1 MKNDYE
7 VKLYMSERRKGVS
20 QKVAAARAGM
30 SERTARKYE
39 QAGKLPSQLNSHQKW
54 QTRSNPFE
62 QDWPW
67 VVEEPSNAIQLCS
80 QRRCLRCCVN
90 GILIAI
96 ARHRIARCDAILPD
110 GEHFMDQRKRSSL
123 NKCIPQESEHT
134 PILPIWKIWA

>member
-20 QKVAAARAGM
+20 QRVAAARAGM

-39 QAGKLPSQLNSHQKW
+39 QAGKLPSQLKRPTSGKPARTPLRKTGPGW
-54 QTRSNPFE
+54 SSN
-62 QDWPW
+62 
-67 VVEEPSNAIQLCS
+67 SNAIQLCS

-96 ARHRIARCDAILPD
+96 ARHRIARCGAILPD

-123 NKCIPQESEHT
+123 NKCILQESEHN